1 MEKNIDIENG
11 FNDKTNDIIFDNIER
26 TSDEKLLCDHVSDN
40 IELKLITPIYN
51 TINNPIHIINTHKE
65 EVNVL
70 TTTNTSTTTNIIN
83 TSTTTNT
90 STSWFEWIK
99 QLMQKNKIDMYN
111 KFLSITLHIFIM
123 VVFEIYFY
131 FNYVIN
137 IEKQAFTDKINAY
150 FSELSLFNPNTETNP
165 FINNKQIF
173 NILLNSNQTEQQL
186 NTLHEEY
193 IESLNEQEQLHN
205 YLLTKSCY
213 MAGFIGLLLLIF
225 FLNGIY
231 NKKVIKWRWILVENI
246 LMLLLLGL
254 FEYLFFINIIMN
266 YNPISDAEIKYM
278 MVKGMVNYFN
288 QSMNQ

>member
-26 TSDEKLLCDHVSDN
+26 TSDEKLLCDNSSDN
-40 IELKLITPIYN
+40 IELKLISPIYN
-51 TINNPIHIINTHKE
+51 TINNPIHIINIYKDE
-65 EVNVL
+65 IN
-70 TTTNTSTTTNIIN
+70 TTTSDITTTSDKKNA
-83 TSTTTNT
+83 ST
-90 STSWFEWIK
+90 TSWFEWIK

-137 IEKQAFTDKINAY
+137 IEKQAFIDKINAY
-150 FSELSLFNPNTETNP
+150 FSELSLFNPNTRTESYP

-173 NILLNSNQTEQQL
+173 NILINSNQTKQQL